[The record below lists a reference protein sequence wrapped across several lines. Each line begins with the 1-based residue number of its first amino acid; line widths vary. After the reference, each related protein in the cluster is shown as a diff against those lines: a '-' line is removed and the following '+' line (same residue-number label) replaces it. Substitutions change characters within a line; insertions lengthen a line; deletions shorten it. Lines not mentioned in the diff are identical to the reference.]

1 MMTRPLLRFAT
12 ALTFALAAA
21 AVGAT
26 GTNDVV
32 KNISQAVADPAR
44 PAADR
49 ARDADRKPVECV
61 AFAGLKRGD
70 RIADLIPGGG
80 YFTRIFSATVGPQGH
95 VYAIAPPRRATAPAD
110 APDPAAP
117 VQAIAADP
125 HYANVS
131 VSVQRVT
138 QLTLADSLDLIW
150 TSQNYHDIHNVPDVD
165 LNAFNKAVF
174 DALKPGGIYI
184 VLDHVAQT
192 GSGFRDTK
200 TLHRIDADAVKYEVL
215 AVGFVFDDASDA
227 VRSTEDNHTLAV
239 FDPALHDK
247 TDRFLL
253 RFHKP
258 VTAGTRFT
266 ALYTTEWKWRED
278 QFADDEDGQR
288 GIQDHLPKVDPA
300 TQEMRLK
307 YWEDVL
313 KQLDGINRAELSAE
327 QQVNYDIYHPQIEV
341 LIARQRFRD
350 FEMPANADTTFWT
363 DLGYTAR
370 KTFRNVDDYRNW
382 LKQMRDVPRYFHEEM
397 DEMRGGLKRGFTPPR
412 VTLEG
417 RDASITAIVEAAAAA
432 NVFYTPFKEMPGIL
446 PADQASLRAEAVAT
460 IHDLVQPAYA
470 ELLKFW
476 RTQYLP
482 KTRTA
487 LAAED
492 LPDGKAFYQS
502 KIREFT
508 TLDLDPAAIHRIG
521 EAEVARLHEE
531 MLGVMKETGFTG
543 DFPAFLK
550 FLRTDPQFYAKT
562 PDELL
567 MRASWIAKKFDA
579 KSSQYFGYLP
589 RMRFAIKPVPD
600 DLAPFYTAGRGGP
613 GLYLVNT
620 YNLPARPLYS
630 LAALTLHESAP
641 GHAFQMPIAM
651 EHKNQPEFRQHVYI
665 SAFGEGWALYCEK
678 LGMEMGMYET
688 PYDRFGMLSYQMW
701 RAARL
706 VVDTGVH
713 TQHWTRSQANQYL
726 QDYTALPEH
735 EIETEVDRY
744 IAWPGQALS
753 YYLGEMSIV
762 KSRAKAEA
770 ALGAKFSI
778 RAFHDTV
785 LELGSAPLPVLE
797 ARIDRFIAEGG
808 KGPYPELE

>member
-1 MMTRPLLRFAT
+1 MTRPLLRIAA
-12 ALTFALAAA
+12 ALMVMLAAA
-21 AVGAT
+21 AQGAAPT
-26 GTNDVV
+26 SAISSDVA
-32 KNISQAVADPAR
+32 QAVADPAR

-49 ARDADRKPVECV
+49 ARDADRKPAECV

-70 RIADLIPGGG
+70 RVVDLIPGGG

-95 VYAIAPPRRATAPAD
+95 VYAIAPPRRPTAPAT

-138 QLTLADSLDLIW
+138 ELELADALDLVW

-174 DALKPGGIYI
+174 DALKPGGVYI
-184 VLDHVAQT
+184 VLDHAAEP

-200 TLHRIDADAVKYEVL
+200 TLHRIDADAVKNEVL
-215 AVGFVFDDASDA
+215 AAGFAFDGASDA
-227 VRSTEDNHTLAV
+227 VKSAADNHTLAI

-253 RFHKP
+253 KFHKP
-258 VTAGTRFT
+258 VTADTRFS

-278 QFADDEDGQR
+278 QFADDEDSQR
-288 GIQDHLPKVDPA
+288 GIIDHLPKVDPA
-300 TQEMRLK
+300 SQAMRLA
-307 YWEDVL
+307 YWQDVL
-313 KQLDGINRAELSAE
+313 KQLDAIPRAELSPA

-341 LIARQRFRD
+341 LIAGQRFRD
-350 FEMPANADTTFWT
+350 YEMPANADTTFWT
-363 DLGYTAR
+363 DIGYTAR
-370 KTFRNVDDYRNW
+370 KTYRKIDDYRNW
-382 LKQMRDVPRYFHEEM
+382 IKQMHDVPRYFHEQM
-397 DEMRGGLKRGFTPPR
+397 DEMRAGLKRGFTPPR

-417 RDASITAIVEAAAAA
+417 RDASITAVIDAAPEA

-446 PADQASLRAEAVAT
+446 PADQASLRAEAVTT
-460 IHDLVQPAYA
+460 IRDVVQPAYR
-470 ELLKFW
+470 ELMKFW
-476 RTQYLP
+476 RTQYVP
-482 KTRTA
+482 KARTA

-508 TLDLDPAAIHRIG
+508 TLDLDPDAIHKIG

-531 MLGVMKETGFTG
+531 MLGVMKDSGFTG

-550 FLRTDPQFYAKT
+550 FLRTDPQFYART
-562 PDELL
+562 PEELL
-567 MRASWIAKKFDA
+567 MRAAWIAKKFDG

-613 GLYLVNT
+613 GLYLLNT

-651 EHKNQPEFRQHVYI
+651 EHKSQPAFRQHTYI

-678 LGMEMGMYET
+678 LGTEMGMYET
-688 PYDRFGMLSYQMW
+688 PYDRFGMLSYQIW

-713 TQHWTRSQANQYL
+713 SQHWTRAQANQYL
-726 QDYTALPEH
+726 KDNTALPEH

-762 KSRAKAEA
+762 KARAKAEA
-770 ALGAKFSI
+770 ALGAKFNI

-785 LELGSAPLPVLE
+785 LELGSVPLPVLE

-808 KGPYPELE
+808 RGPYPDME